1 MDILFFLSPVI
12 LEVRSNRRKTV
23 VPASWEWLCPDSVR
37 MELGVGH
44 NVSITDSMDMS
55 LSKLFEMVKD
65 REAWCA
71 AVHRVVKRWT

>member
-1 MDILFFLSPVI
+1 MI
-12 LEVRSNRRKTV
+12 LEVRLNRRKTV
-23 VPASWEWLCPDSVR
+23 VPASWKWLCPDSVR

-71 AVHRVVKRWT
+71 AVHRVIKSQTRLSN